1 MRDMKLSAAVCHR
14 SSRAAAPWRAWIAA
28 PVLAAG
34 LLGLLSLGCGR
45 RSPKADELKDGQ
57 VLTSEDAGLP
67 DAGQGDGNGGP
78 VGGFD
83 LGDPEGNGSQSS
95 CLPFTCED
103 VHADLAEKFDRL
115 AHRKRAQYTADDGR
129 SSSPEIV
136 LGDDGVGN
144 VAARSAADE
153 NLGARL
159 ARAFD
164 QGDRSRRI
172 LSSREDRSGEAG
184 GAGTDDR
191 NVV

>member
-1 MRDMKLSAAVCHR
+1 MASAPGSKTMRDMKLSAAVCHR

-34 LLGLLSLGCGR
+34 LLGLLSLGCGS

-103 VHADLAEKFDRL
+103 VHAECGAV
-115 AHRKRAQYTADDGR
+115 TDGCGG
-129 SSSPEIV
+129 V
-136 LGDDGVGN
+136 LLCGTCG
-144 VAARSAADE
+144 
-153 NLGARL
+153 
-159 ARAFD
+159 
-164 QGDRSRRI
+164 
-172 LSSREDRSGEAG
+172 SGSVCS
-184 GAGTDDR
+184 DR
-191 NVV
+191 NHRCEAPAEVCSAV